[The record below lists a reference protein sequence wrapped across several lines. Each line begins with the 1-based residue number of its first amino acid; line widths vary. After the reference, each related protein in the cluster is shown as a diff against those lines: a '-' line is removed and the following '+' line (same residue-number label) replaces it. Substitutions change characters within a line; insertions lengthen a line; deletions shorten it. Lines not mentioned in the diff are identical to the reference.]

1 MFSSIAEGPGETSMV
16 EDSCDNIKDQDLG
29 RKHLRTPEMLEHLEE
44 LERMFSEDPNELDST
59 EGLEDNWD
67 QEEGEVTPPTWSEE
81 SSLRIESSESLSTEL
96 KPNSQEFSKV
106 VTVFTNPTAGD
117 SNISTQCT
125 SIQEPW
131 TVIKQDIWEEME
143 VKQEYL
149 EEEETGETTSD
160 QMEVEV
166 THLTI
171 TDEDSTEA
179 MCRRI
184 LEQEETELI
193 NLFQQRE
200 SPPLPS
206 TLKKDETLGKRSPIK
221 LLQKEKMLYP
231 NRKMM
236 KKKTEMKKRTT
247 KQTRPPS
254 PKQPPRKKKAE
265 VTGERLRTETKLI
278 QKMIKNYE
286 KKMKREEKKLEI
298 KMIQKIETSKKKY
311 KRSMDLKAKKEQE
324 ESRKE
329 IEKMQK
335 ELDKTLEI
343 RTNLLETATIQMLNQ
358 KEKTGKIKESLERN
372 MKIFQKDRKI
382 VELLL
387 EARSNLNREIAAW
400 TSWQKYTTQKIPKSM
415 TTEWSR
421 EFLTLYASGSQD
433 LKANTLRTLREQE
446 TIQRMLKEET
456 QENLEE
462 TATMRR
468 EVDKLMTS
476 MRT

>member
-1 MFSSIAEGPGETSMV
+1 MFSTSAAAPGETSRM
-16 EDSCDNIKDQDLG
+16 EDNCDNIKDQDQG
-29 RKHLRTPEMLEHLEE
+29 REHLRTPEMLEHLEE
-44 LERMFSEDPNELDST
+44 LERMFSNDPNDLDSM
-59 EGLEDNWD
+59 EGLEDSWG
-67 QEEGEVTPPTWSEE
+67 QEEEEETPPTWSGV
-81 SSLRIESSESLSTEL
+81 SSLRIETSESLSTEL

-106 VTVFTNPTAGD
+106 VTVFNNPTAGD
-117 SNISTQCT
+117 SNNSTQCT
-125 SIQEPW
+125 NIQEPR
-131 TVIKQDIWEEME
+131 TIIKEDIWEEME
-143 VKQEYL
+143 IKLEQE
-149 EEEETGETTSD
+149 EAKETTSD

-166 THLTI
+166 AHLTI
-171 TDEDSTEA
+171 TNEDSTEA
-179 MCRRI
+179 MCTRI
-184 LEQEETELI
+184 LEQEEVSLI

-200 SPPLPS
+200 SPPQLS
-206 TLKKDETLGKRSPIK
+206 ALKKDETLGEMSPIK
-221 LLQKEKMLYP
+221 LHQKEKMLYP
-231 NRKMM
+231 NRKIK
-236 KKKTEMKKRTT
+236 KKKTEMKKKA

-254 PKQPPRKKKAE
+254 QGQPPRKKKAD

-387 EARSNLNREIAAW
+387 EARSNLNREISAW
-400 TSWQKYTTQKIPKSM
+400 MSWQKYTTQKIPKSM
-415 TTEWSR
+415 TTAWSR

-433 LKANTLRTLREQE
+433 LNMNTLKSLREQE

-456 QENLEE
+456 QENLME

-476 MRT
+476 TRM